1 VTSAADPSAVPL
13 DDRLCLALYNA
24 SRAMTARYRPLLEAL
39 GLTYPQYLVMGVL
52 WEDGPSTVG
61 GIGERLRL
69 DSGTLTPLLRRL
81 VRAGLVTRRRDSGD
95 ERSVIVALTRRGRT
109 LRRRAASVPS
119 AINDASGLAPEERA
133 SLVASLRELV
143 AQLSR

>member
-1 VTSAADPSAVPL
+1 
-13 DDRLCLALYNA
+13 
-24 SRAMTARYRPLLEAL
+24 
-39 GLTYPQYLVMGVL
+39 
-52 WEDGPSTVG
+52 
-61 GIGERLRL
+61 
-69 DSGTLTPLLRRL
+69 
-81 VRAGLVTRRRDSGD
+81 
-95 ERSVIVALTRRGRT
+95 VIVALTRRGRT